1 MGLRRWLKKLRGDE
15 QAGSVAEEDDKEPGV
30 DIDAIKVDQ
39 EAGRIAGLSG
49 PDEAARMG
57 PSEDS

>member
-15 QAGSVAEEDDKEPGV
+15 RAGSVAEEDDKEPGV
-30 DIDAIKVDQ
+30 GVDAIKVDQ

-57 PSEDS
+57 PPEDS